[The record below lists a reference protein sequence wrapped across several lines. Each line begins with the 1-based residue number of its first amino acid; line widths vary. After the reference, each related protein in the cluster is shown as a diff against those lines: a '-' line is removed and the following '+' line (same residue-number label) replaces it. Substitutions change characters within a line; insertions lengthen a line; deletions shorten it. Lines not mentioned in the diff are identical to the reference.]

1 MATCEL
7 IVPDG
12 SGGGISLGHMSFVPA
27 KGGFK
32 GTPYAITNDTKSMVG
47 MRSPNPFLHT
57 KHNTGLL
64 EYGSQTSIA
73 MHTLWGHPWRQ

>member
-32 GTPYAITNDTKSMVG
+32 GTPYAITMHTKSIVG
-47 MRSPNPFLHT
+47 SRSPNPS
-57 KHNTGLL
+57 NTGLL
-64 EYGSQTSIA
+64 EYGSQTFIA
-73 MHTLWGHPWRQ
+73 THTLWGHPWLQ